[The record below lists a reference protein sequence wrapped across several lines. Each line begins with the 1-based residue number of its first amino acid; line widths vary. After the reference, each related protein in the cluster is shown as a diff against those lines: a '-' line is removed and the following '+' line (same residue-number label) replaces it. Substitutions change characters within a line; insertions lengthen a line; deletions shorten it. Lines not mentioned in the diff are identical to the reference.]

1 MNAGPRGKNKLFI
14 FFFTLSFMVIYIY
27 IYIYIFYRLLYMKA
41 FALTTLSF
49 FPIVP
54 CKFQLFA

>member
-14 FFFTLSFMVIYIY
+14 FFFYFIFHGHIY

-49 FPIVP
+49 FPYCTV
-54 CKFQLFA
+54 

>member
-14 FFFTLSFMVIYIY
+14 FFFTLSFMVIY

>member
-14 FFFTLSFMVIYIY
+14 FFFYFIFHGHIY